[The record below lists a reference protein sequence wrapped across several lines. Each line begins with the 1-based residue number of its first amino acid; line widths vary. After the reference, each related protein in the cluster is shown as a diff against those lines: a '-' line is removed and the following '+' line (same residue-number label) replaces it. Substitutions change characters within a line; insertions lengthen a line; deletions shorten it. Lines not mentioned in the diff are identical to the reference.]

1 MFGAFSQVDGS
12 ARREYGGSGLGLAIS
27 KKLTELMGGT
37 IRFESEEGIG
47 TTFYVSVIMDAK
59 EYSSPPFSLNKMFD
73 LQPALSYCQVNFK
86 YA

>member
-37 IRFESEEGIG
+37 IRFESEEGLAQR
-47 TTFYVSVIMDAK
+47 FMLA
-59 EYSSPPFSLNKMFD
+59 SLWTQKNTHPRH
-73 LQPALSYCQVNFK
+73 LV
-86 YA
+86 